1 MKNEELIKLSLLK
14 ELVNKYGDD
23 LIEEITY
30 IVEKNGQGDCYGC
43 LCDKY
48 CNGLSCFDAIKK
60 TVKDIIEGSIKC

>member
-1 MKNEELIKLSLLK
+1 MNEELKILK

-30 IVEKNGQGDCYGC
+30 IVYTNGQGDCYGC

-48 CNGLSCFDAIKK
+48 CVENSCFNAIKK
-60 TVKDIIEGSIKC
+60 VVKELLEIEEVKQ